1 MLWACDYMQAY
12 NMDSQYESVNVPDF
26 DVVRST
32 QFDQD
37 FARGVSDLCSL
48 VFSWSL
54 AVHALWSGV

>member
-1 MLWACDYMQAY
+1 MLWAREYMQAY
-12 NMDSQYESVNVPDF
+12 NMDSQYESINVPDF

-48 VFSWSL
+48 VFNWS
-54 AVHALWSGV
+54 